1 MKFLFKLI
9 YRVAVILVV
18 LILVAGFYRTWKMNN
33 STDQKIFTDSEALNP
48 LPSGYYSL
56 SIGDYSGFWKAK
68 IFDSAHEQGINV
80 LYRWSKDEDRYPFRT
95 YLSKGIHEPDLEV
108 LKVDYNVTGNSFW
121 LKPFLEEIVK
131 TGEGEYLGKMSY
143 QFLPGFPFALGFY
156 KLQEG
161 EKKIEL

>member
-9 YRVAVILVV
+9 YRIVVVLVV
-18 LILVAGFYRTWKMNN
+18 LILIVGFYRTWRTN
-33 STDQKIFTDSEALNP
+33 SSPDQKIFTDSEPLNP
-48 LPSGYYSL
+48 APSGYYSL

-68 IFDSAHEQGINV
+68 IFVSSRDEGVNV
-80 LYRWSKDEDRYPFRT
+80 LHRYGKDEERYPFRT
-95 YLSKGIHEPDLEV
+95 YLSKGIHEPELEV
-108 LKVDYNVTGNSFW
+108 LKVDYNMPGNSFW

-156 KLQEG
+156 HLREG
-161 EKKIEL
+161 ETKREL